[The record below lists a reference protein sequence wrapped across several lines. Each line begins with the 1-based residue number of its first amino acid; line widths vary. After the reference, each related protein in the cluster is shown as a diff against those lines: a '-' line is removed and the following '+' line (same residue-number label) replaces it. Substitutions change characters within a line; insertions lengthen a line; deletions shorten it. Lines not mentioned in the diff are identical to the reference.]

1 MRINLKF
8 QFLTLL
14 FCFASLAT
22 FANVIPP
29 QEIPADKWEKLG
41 QRKVNYKVDRDEILV
56 TGYEGSFTALRI
68 HVEKGGINL
77 HRIAVHFR
85 NGDVQ
90 DINVEVSMP
99 AGTIS
104 RVLNLEGKRRII
116 HKVVFWYDTK
126 NFSEDKAVVELWGRH

>member
-8 QFLTLL
+8 QLFTLF
-14 FCFASLAT
+14 FCLASFIS

-29 QEIPADKWEKLG
+29 NETPADKWEKLG

-56 TGYEGSFTALRI
+56 TGYEGAFTALRI

-90 DINVEVSMP
+90 DINVDVSMP

-104 RVLNLEGKRRII
+104 HALNLEGKRRII